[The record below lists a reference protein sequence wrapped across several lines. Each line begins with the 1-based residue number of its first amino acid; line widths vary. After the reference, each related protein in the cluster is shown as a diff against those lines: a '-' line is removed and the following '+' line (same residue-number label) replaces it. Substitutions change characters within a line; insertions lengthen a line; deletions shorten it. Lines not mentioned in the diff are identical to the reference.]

1 MPAENIKMKTNPC
14 LQVHN
19 LEGKGKHEAIILIVI
34 CLNKDKTNANEHPE
48 KSLS

>member
-19 LEGKGKHEAIILIVI
+19 LEGKDKHEAINYTDSHL
-34 CLNKDKTNANEHPE
+34 LK
-48 KSLS
+48 